1 MDMSPQALPCGTF
14 YRLRSPKCSPEGE
27 ITRNPLSH
35 NKRWRRGCPSR
46 TLESQPRGG
55 LYVFIPRAGDRF
67 WTFRYMRQGKAR
79 ELGLGP
85 LHSVSLVEARERAR
99 QARQCLLDGGDP
111 VEIRHEASAA
121 AKVERLKTVTFRQAA
136 LDFLQTSRIE
146 GFKNDR
152 HRGQWRSSWKPTPSP
167 SSRRRNEP

>member
-1 MDMSPQALPCGTF
+1 
-14 YRLRSPKCSPEGE
+14 
-27 ITRNPLSH
+27 
-35 NKRWRRGCPSR
+35 
-46 TLESQPRGG
+46 
-55 LYVFIPRAGDRF
+55 
-67 WTFRYMRQGKAR
+67 MRQGKAR